1 MIRLILKK
9 TPYELFKGR
18 KPNIAYFHRSR
29 CKCFVLN
36 NGKENLGKFDSKADE
51 CIFLGYA
58 QSSKAFR
65 VYNKRLKTVEESV
78 HVSFDESYPKNVGK
92 DVFFDDA
99 GISTE
104 SILKDQVDMVFE
116 PLPDKGV
123 EEPDDVSKEVIK
135 DEIKTNEENLPD
147 EWKTVKDHPI
157 ENILGE
163 ISKGVITRSKISNF
177 CYHYAFVSQIEPK
190 NAKDAI
196 LDEHWFLA
204 MQEELNQFQRNEVWD
219 LVPPPKDH
227 RVIGTKWVFR
237 NKLDENG
244 IFTRNKARLVAQGY
258 NQEEGIDY
266 EETFSPVARLEAIRL
281 LLAYACS
288 QNFKLF
294 QMDVKSAFLNGYINK
309 EVYVFQPPGFESFE
323 F

>member
-1 MIRLILKK
+1 MINEHHLPKYFWADAINTACYVLNRILIHPILNK
-9 TPYELFKGR
+9 TPYELLKGR
-18 KPNIAYFHRSR
+18 KPNISHFHVFG
-29 CKCFVLN
+29 CKCFILN

-51 CIFLGYA
+51 GIFLGYA

-65 VYNKRLKTVEESV
+65 VYNKRLKIVEESV

-99 GISTE
+99 VISTE
-104 SILKDQVDMVFE
+104 SILKDQDDQSYE
-116 PLPDKGV
+116 PLLAKVV
-123 EEPDDVSKEVIK
+123 EESGIVSKEEVK
-135 DEIKTNEENLPD
+135 DEKETHEENLPD

-157 ENILGE
+157 ENILGD
-163 ISKGVITRSKISNF
+163 ISKGVITRSKLSNF
-177 CYHYAFVSQIEPK
+177 CYHYAFVSQIEHK
-190 NAKDAI
+190 NAKDSI

-244 IFTRNKARLVAQGY
+244 IITRNKARLVAQGY
-258 NQEEGIDY
+258 N
-266 EETFSPVARLEAIRL
+266 
-281 LLAYACS
+281 
-288 QNFKLF
+288 
-294 QMDVKSAFLNGYINK
+294 
-309 EVYVFQPPGFESFE
+309 
-323 F
+323 